1 MIAALFMAIAGSAPA
16 TPQTSSSH
24 LWKVT
29 PGHALEWEGR
39 PYRPVGV
46 RVPGTVEAIQGTHEA
61 GITDIMIEL
70 PADGRGWSEA
80 LDAVRNTGQRYWI
93 AVDSLA
99 PMPESVTIE
108 PDSYRIENARTGTVI
123 STPMPGVTRVL
134 IVLAGADGRRTHSE
148 VVPTTGGR
156 LEYKVTHPLGGTHVL
171 LAYPVTRTG
180 GQPDFYEG
188 LDAHRDQMLLNLKQ
202 SDFGPGLRGWVNPL
216 GRIPSTSAPKNG
228 VPLSPLFRTEF
239 AAYLRNKYGAVSTL
253 VRSWGIGAANF
264 RDINEAAR
272 LVPLWSNGKG
282 LDAAWDP
289 ETNTVF
295 NVNVR
300 ATTLWNDLRE
310 AQTIAGVRRTTR
322 LTDALRKETGV
333 PVMQEWDGWDGLAA
347 RPEAGLDGVG
357 ASLNAAREFEIIN
370 EMAGPLGTAFRR
382 TAPTWMGVTDL
393 RLSGELTVD
402 DALDRVAQAGSQAVF
417 VRSQDP
423 EVWRRVASTE
433 PLSTPLTAPQ
443 TLFFPL
449 DARDPAQPMVLPGN
463 VLWLPAPVAGDRLRM
478 GGRYEG
484 YTVQEQDGIATVL
497 WSLAADTPVR
507 IVHDQADA
515 LKFYTPDGTPIEVKK
530 VRRGVEMV
538 LPSLPIIVRGSNDPI
553 IPADAFE
560 NAALKVNTL
569 LGAVPTLADPD
580 GREQV
585 DVTAALS
592 GWERNP
598 GRASQA
604 MWTILDRM
612 LTRSAPYLWR
622 SADSANAAQLAGLV
636 TRTGSSSKQ
645 VLRMAPRFGGMAE
658 AQFKVTTRIPGNHEV
673 WVAASVP
680 SGAVHRLAAQFGE
693 IVLGPAETGISG
705 YGQGFAWYK
714 LGSVNLIEGDH
725 QVKVQFSANPGE
737 EVLLDTLVLAPMNF
751 RPDGPR
757 PPSDWMDGALKAPA
771 NR

>member
-1 MIAALFMAIAGSAPA
+1 MTRRRDLVVSYL
-16 TPQTSSSH
+16 PQ
-24 LWKVT
+24 
-29 PGHALEWEGR
+29 
-39 PYRPVGV
+39 
-46 RVPGTVEAIQGTHEA
+46 QG
-61 GITDIMIEL
+61 
-70 PADGRGWSEA
+70 A
-80 LDAVRNTGQRYWI
+80 LDPARDVRANIQ
-93 AVDSLA
+93 
-99 PMPESVTIE
+99 
-108 PDSYRIENARTGTVI
+108 
-123 STPMPGVTRVL
+123 
-134 IVLAGADGRRTHSE
+134 AGA
-148 VVPTTGGR
+148 
-156 LEYKVTHPLGGTHVL
+156 
-171 LAYPVTRTG
+171 
-180 GQPDFYEG
+180 
-188 LDAHRDQMLLNLKQ
+188 
-202 SDFGPGLRGWVNPL
+202 
-216 GRIPSTSAPKNG
+216 
-228 VPLSPLFRTEF
+228 
-239 AAYLRNKYGAVSTL
+239 
-253 VRSWGIGAANF
+253 
-264 RDINEAAR
+264 
-272 LVPLWSNGKG
+272 
-282 LDAAWDP
+282 
-289 ETNTVF
+289 
-295 NVNVR
+295 
-300 ATTLWNDLRE
+300 
-310 AQTIAGVRRTTR
+310 
-322 LTDALRKETGV
+322 
-333 PVMQEWDGWDGLAA
+333 
-347 RPEAGLDGVG
+347 
-357 ASLNAAREFEIIN
+357 
-370 EMAGPLGTAFRR
+370 
-382 TAPTWMGVTDL
+382 
-393 RLSGELTVD
+393 
-402 DALDRVAQAGSQAVF
+402 QAVF

-497 WSLAADTPVR
+497 WSLSADTPVR

-530 VRRGVEMV
+530 VRRGVELV

-569 LGAVPTLADPD
+569 LTAVPTLADPD

-585 DVTAALS
+585 EVTAALS

-612 LTRSAPYLWR
+612 LARSAPYLWR

-636 TRTGSSSKQ
+636 TRSGSSSKQ

-680 SGAVHRLAAQFGE
+680 AGAVHRLAAQFGE

-725 QVKVQFSANPGE
+725 QIKVQFSANPGE

-757 PPSDWMDGALKAPA
+757 PPSDWMDGALRAPA

>member
-1 MIAALFMAIAGSAPA
+1 MIAALFLAIAGTTPAPLQ
-16 TPQTSSSH
+16 TPSSQ

-46 RVPGTVEAIQGTHEA
+46 RVPGTVEAIRGTHEA
-61 GITDIMIEL
+61 GISDLIIEL
-70 PADGRGWSEA
+70 PADGRGWNEA
-80 LDAVRNTGQRYWI
+80 LDAVKNTGQRYWI
-93 AVDSLA
+93 AIDSLA
-99 PMPESVTIE
+99 PIPESVTIE

-134 IVLAGADGRRTHSE
+134 IILAGADGRRTYSE
-148 VVPTTGGR
+148 VVPTTNGR
-156 LEYKVTHPLGGTHVL
+156 LDYRVTRPIGGTHVL

-180 GQPDFYEG
+180 SQPDFYEG
-188 LDAHRDQMLLNLKQ
+188 LDAHRDQMLMNIKQ
-202 SDFGPGLRGWVNPL
+202 NDFGPGLRGWVNPL
-216 GRIPSTSAPKNG
+216 GRIPGTSAPKNS

-264 RDINEAAR
+264 RDINDAAR

-289 ETNTVF
+289 ETNTIF

-382 TAPTWMGVTDL
+382 TSPTWMGVTDL
-393 RLSGELTVD
+393 RLSDELTVD

-423 EVWRRVASTE
+423 EVWRRVAATE
-433 PLSTPLTAPQ
+433 PLSTPLTAPK

-507 IVHDQADA
+507 IVHDQADS
-515 LKFYTPDGTPIEVKK
+515 LKFYTPEGTPIEVKK

-569 LGAVPTLADPD
+569 LTAVPTLADPD

-585 DVTAALS
+585 EVTAALS

-612 LTRSAPYLWR
+612 LARSAPYLWR

-636 TRTGSSSKQ
+636 TRSGSSSKQ

-658 AQFKVTTRIPGNHEV
+658 ALFKVTTRIPGNHEV

-680 SGAVHRLAAQFGE
+680 SGAVHRLAAQYGE

-714 LGSVNLIEGDH
+714 LGTINLIEGDH

-737 EVLLDTLVLAPMNF
+737 EVLLDTLVLAPLNF

-757 PPSDWMDGALKAPA
+757 PPSDWMEGALKAPA

>member
-1 MIAALFMAIAGSAPA
+1 
-16 TPQTSSSH
+16 
-24 LWKVT
+24 
-29 PGHALEWEGR
+29 
-39 PYRPVGV
+39 
-46 RVPGTVEAIQGTHEA
+46 
-61 GITDIMIEL
+61 
-70 PADGRGWSEA
+70 
-80 LDAVRNTGQRYWI
+80 
-93 AVDSLA
+93 
-99 PMPESVTIE
+99 
-108 PDSYRIENARTGTVI
+108 
-123 STPMPGVTRVL
+123 
-134 IVLAGADGRRTHSE
+134 
-148 VVPTTGGR
+148 
-156 LEYKVTHPLGGTHVL
+156 
-171 LAYPVTRTG
+171 
-180 GQPDFYEG
+180 
-188 LDAHRDQMLLNLKQ
+188 MLLNLKQ

-216 GRIPSTSAPKNG
+216 GRIPGNSAPKNG

-239 AAYLRNKYGAVSTL
+239 AAYLRAKYGAVSTL

-264 RDINEAAR
+264 RDINDAAR

-289 ETNTVF
+289 ETNTIF

-357 ASLNAAREFEIIN
+357 ASLSAAREFEIIN
-370 EMAGPLGTAFRR
+370 EMSGALGTAFRR
-382 TAPTWMGVTDL
+382 NAATWVGVTDL
-393 RLSGELTVD
+393 RLSGELSVD
-402 DALDRVAQAGSQAVF
+402 DALDRVAQAGAQAVF

-433 PLSTPLTAPQ
+433 PLSTPLTAPK

-497 WSLAADTPVR
+497 WSLSADTPVR
-507 IVHDQADA
+507 IVHDQADS
-515 LKFYTPDGTPIEVKK
+515 LRFYTPDGTPIEVKK

-585 DVTAALS
+585 EVTAALS

-612 LTRSAPYLWR
+612 LARSAPYLWR

-636 TRTGSSSKQ
+636 TRSGSSSKQ

-680 SGAVHRLAAQFGE
+680 AGAVHRLAAQFGE
-693 IVLGPAETGISG
+693 IVLGPAESGISG

-725 QVKVQFSANPGE
+725 QFKVQFSANPGE

-771 NR
+771 TR